1 MKIGATLCYILLF
14 GTLLAQKAPHQA
26 GFPAP
31 PHQEKWQSLEVW
43 NTDKALAWAERHLL
57 PHPAYTFSASGQRKA
72 QTATYHDFSIKH
84 QGHPVYGLHAT
95 ARHFKNGRVRWSA
108 PLLPTPEEGAT
119 SFPARQAV
127 IKLIEQRGWKA
138 QGKPQR
144 AWFVQQETLIPA
156 YALRVK
162 NARQAPL
169 QVLTNG
175 QEILWMR
182 DERRFFGDST
192 VTGMVF
198 YPDPLT
204 TANVNYG
211 GNFVDAGDADKP
223 ALNNERQSVSF
234 KADYQGGTFYLR
246 NSKIR
251 LIDFEAPNI
260 TPVTSSSPKFNYTRG
275 QSGFED
281 VNTFYHLS
289 TFDAYIDSLGY
300 PQIPGNQITVDPH
313 GAQGADQSYFQPGND
328 RLSLGPG
335 GVDDAEDAD
344 VIVHEWT
351 HAMAKYT
358 AAPGN
363 GTTERAMLEE
373 ALGDYFALSY
383 SRHLNGNQDDKIFN
397 WDGHNEFWP
406 GRQAVSTKNYQQL
419 FFSGSIYAH
428 TDLMVSCLREIHSQ
442 VGRQKSD
449 KLVVESMFALTTS
462 TTFED
467 FAFEML
473 RNDSLLYGER
483 HRQAIADAFIR
494 RQVLPNWV
502 GLSQAKPRPDIAIY
516 NTLGWMRGEALMLK
530 SKTGLKAARV
540 YNLRG
545 QMVYHRALGSSEK
558 AALVIPGLKAG
569 AYLLEVET
577 TSGEREREKLIRR

>member
-1 MKIGATLCYILLF
+1 MKIRTFLCLLLPL
-14 GTLLAQKAPHQA
+14 GSLLAQKALPHQA

-31 PHQEKWQSLEVW
+31 EQQTKWQSLEVW
-43 NTDKALAWAERHLL
+43 NREKAIAWAEQHLL
-57 PHPAYTFSASGQRKA
+57 PHPAYTLAAFGQRDA
-72 QTATYHDFSIKH
+72 QTATYYDFSIRHK
-84 QGHPVYGLHAT
+84 GHPVYGLHAT
-95 ARHFKNGRVRWSA
+95 ARYFPNGSVRWLA
-108 PLLPTPEEGAT
+108 PFLPAPAEKY
-119 SFPARQAV
+119 SFPPRQRV
-127 IKLIEQRGWKA
+127 KKLIDQRGWQA
-138 QGKPQR
+138 RGNPQR
-144 AWFVQQETLIPA
+144 AWFVQQEALIPV
-156 YALRVK
+156 YALQIK
-162 NARQAPL
+162 DARQAPR

-175 QEILWMR
+175 QEILWLR
-182 DERRFFGDST
+182 DERRFLGDST
-192 VTGMVF
+192 VSGMVF

-204 TANVNYG
+204 SANVNYG

-223 ALNNERQSVSF
+223 ALNNERRSVTF
-234 KADYQGGTFYLR
+234 KADFLGGTFYLR

-251 LIDFEAPNI
+251 LVDFEAPFI
-260 TPVTSSSPKFNYTRG
+260 TPVTSNTPQFNYTRG
-275 QSGFED
+275 QDGFED

-300 PQIPGNQITVDPH
+300 PQLPGNQITVDPH

-328 RLSLGPG
+328 RLALGPG

-344 VIVHEWT
+344 VIVHEWL
-351 HAMAKYT
+351 HAMAKYA

-397 WDGHNEFWP
+397 WDGHNEFWF
-406 GRQAVSTKNYQQL
+406 GRSAVSTKNYQQVS
-419 FFSGSIYAH
+419 FSGSIYDH
-428 TDLMVSCLREIHSQ
+428 TDLMVSCLREINSQ
-442 VGRQKSD
+442 LGRQKSD
-449 KLVVESMFALTTS
+449 KLVVESMFALTTN

-473 RNDSLLYGER
+473 RNDSLLYGKR

-502 GLSQAKPRPDIAIY
+502 GLSPLKTRPDIAIY
-516 NTLGWMRGEALMLK
+516 NTLGWMHGEALILT
-530 SKTGLKAARV
+530 SETGLKAVRV

-545 QMVYHRALGSSEK
+545 QRVYHRIFDRSERATLK
-558 AALVIPGLKAG
+558 MPDLKAG
-569 AYLLEVET
+569 AYLLEVEST
-577 TSGEREREKLIRR
+577 RGGQKREKLIRR